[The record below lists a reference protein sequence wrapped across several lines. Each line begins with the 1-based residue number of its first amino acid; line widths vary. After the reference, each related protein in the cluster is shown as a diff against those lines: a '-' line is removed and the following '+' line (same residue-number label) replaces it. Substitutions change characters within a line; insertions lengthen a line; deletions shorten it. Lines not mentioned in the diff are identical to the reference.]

1 MKKTL
6 KRKKGVKEAGSNLF
20 ADFGIADATEKNA
33 KIQLAVAINK
43 IIEARQLRQKKA
55 ASLMNCTQPE
65 VSSLI
70 HYNIKIF
77 SIERLLDFLMKLD
90 NDVEITIRPKRSAKE
105 AAKTTVKLAETA
117 A

>member
-1 MKKTL
+1 MKKTSKL
-6 KRKKGVKEAGSNLF
+6 KKGIKEASSNLF

-33 KIQLAVAINK
+33 KVQLAVAINK
-43 IIEARQLRQKKA
+43 IIESRQLRQKKA

-65 VSSLI
+65 VSSLL

-77 SIERLLDFLMKLD
+77 SIERLIDFLMALD

-105 AAKTTVKLAETA
+105 AAKTTVKLAEVA